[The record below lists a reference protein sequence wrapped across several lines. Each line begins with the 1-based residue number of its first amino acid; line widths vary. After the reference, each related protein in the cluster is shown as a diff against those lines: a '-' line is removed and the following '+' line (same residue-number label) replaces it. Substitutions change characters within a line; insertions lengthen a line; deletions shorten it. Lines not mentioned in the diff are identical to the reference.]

1 MGTIVLADV
10 TELQTIKISE
20 LGEALS
26 ADHENILPMVKNS
39 ETKKITKEHY
49 LLDARFGD
57 VDHCSYFESDGKF
70 HFKGDARPIILYAMD
85 SNSLTPSHHNPL
97 EVTALDA
104 NAGIS
109 TGGLDT
115 PVSANRIIGC
125 IGVDSGINVKGRLS
139 NSYVNLDVISESL
152 YIKICVCTKNATWVQ
167 ASQWRVIL
175 KIATGPVTGDFTIY
189 MPTFN
194 LAQYDSFEVFIAK
207 DGSSYAVLGGRYFHL
222 SVAGTIAATEP
233 MLNNV
238 SAGPNI
244 VVDVASTTKFYP
256 GNKAFISDDLN
267 SEFARIKSVVLDSS
281 ITLNSIA
288 NNYTM
293 ANNAKLEIIPYT
305 RTASYRQV
313 QRGMFGLYVLK
324 SGINSGVIGQLAI
337 PHTID
342 ETEDIGMALQFLP
355 TENNAGSATVR
366 FRVQYIIK
374 ALGDD
379 VPDSYQYGTSLY
391 STLTPPAVKGN
402 QLHTLGAIPA
412 AIHSGKH
419 ILSIKLVR
427 EGIDGLDT
435 YIGDIKIIAIVFSRY
450 DKQLG
455 YEA

>member
-1 MGTIVLADV
+1 MGTVILADV
-10 TELQTIKISE
+10 DELQTIKISE
-20 LGEALS
+20 LDEATS
-26 ADHENILPMVKNS
+26 VGHSDVAPIVQDS
-39 ETKKITKEHY
+39 ETKKASKDVY
-49 LLDARFGD
+49 LRNARFGS
-57 VDHCSYFESDGKF
+57 VDHCSCFESDGKL
-70 HFKGDARPIILYAMD
+70 HFKGDARPIILHAMD

-104 NAGIS
+104 NTGIS
-109 TGGLDT
+109 TDGLDT

-139 NSYVNLDVISESL
+139 NNYVNLDATNESL
-152 YIKICVCTKNATWVQ
+152 YIKMCICTKNATWVQ
-167 ASQWRVIL
+167 TSQWRVIL
-175 KIATGPVTGDFTIY
+175 KIATGTITGDFTIY
-189 MPTFN
+189 MPAFN
-194 LAQYDSFEVFIAK
+194 LAHYDSFEVFITK
-207 DGSSYAVLGGRYFHL
+207 DGSAYAVLGGRYFHL

-238 SAGPNI
+238 SAGPNV
-244 VVDVASTTKFYP
+244 VVDVASTTGFYS
-256 GNKAFISDDLN
+256 GNKVFVSDDLN
-267 SEFARIKSVVLDSS
+267 SEFARITSIALNSSV
-281 ITLNSIA
+281 TLNSIA

-293 ANNAKLEIIPYT
+293 ANNAKLDIIPYT

-324 SGINSGVIGQLAI
+324 AGFNSGVIGQLAI

-342 ETEDIGMALQFLP
+342 ETEDIGIALQFLP
-355 TENNAGSATVR
+355 TKNNAGSATVR
-366 FRVQYIIK
+366 FRVQYLLK

-379 VPDSYQYGTSLY
+379 MPDSYQYGTSLY

-419 ILSIKLVR
+419 MLSIKLVR

-435 YIGDIKIIAIVFSRY
+435 YTGDIKIIAVIFSRY